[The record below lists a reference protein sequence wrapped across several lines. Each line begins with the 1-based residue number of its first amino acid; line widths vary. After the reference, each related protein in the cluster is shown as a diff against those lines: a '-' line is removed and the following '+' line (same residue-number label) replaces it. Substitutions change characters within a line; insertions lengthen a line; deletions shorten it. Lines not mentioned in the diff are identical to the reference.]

1 MTAVHSKIAEAFETF
16 RRGAVEPH
24 HRTDSKFCHK
34 AVLSIVDVMGIIYT
48 GKIKIKCRIGALPYT
63 FGARLQAGQQSE
75 GFGVQ
80 FFRRSDSVIG
90 QKKAAAT
97 VFATAFGGTGS
108 VI

>member
-1 MTAVHSKIAEAFETF
+1 
-16 RRGAVEPH
+16 
-24 HRTDSKFCHK
+24 
-34 AVLSIVDVMGIIYT
+34 MGIIYT

-63 FGARLQAGQQSE
+63 FGARLQAEQQSG
-75 GFGVQ
+75 GFWGGQ

-97 VFATAFGGTGS
+97 VFATAFGGTGA